1 MKFSNK
7 LYLLRKKF
15 GYNQEKL
22 AEICG
27 VSRQSVSK
35 WESGVA
41 FPETEKLIVLSDL
54 FNCSID
60 VLIKDENDIQAVLI
74 THKCGQNAINNIK
87 LKLYEG
93 IVIKES
99 LNDDSVIDYLSIN
112 KVELWNAGGTPKYW
126 TALYFTS
133 DKFDL
138 PEIFSRVLKDNKS
151 GNWFVDFKCR
161 NIKYIVFYNSILSY
175 TIGNQ
180 EEKQSVCDECRKMG
194 IIDSEMQWSE

>member
-1 MKFSNK
+1 MKFAEK

-15 GYNQEKL
+15 GYNQEEL

-41 FPETEKLIVLSDL
+41 FPETEKFIILSDL
-54 FNCSID
+54 FKCSID
-60 VLIKDENDIQAVLI
+60 VLIKDENDIDTVMI
-74 THKCGQNAINNIK
+74 THKCGQNAISNNK
-87 LKLYEG
+87 FKLYEG

-138 PEIFSRVLKDNKS
+138 PEIFSHVLNDNKN

-161 NIKYIVFYNSILSY
+161 KYKYIVFYNRILRY

-180 EEKQSVCDECRKMG
+180 EEKDFVCGECRKLG
-194 IIDSEMQWSE
+194 ITDEEMQWNE